1 MNVSSEQFNEKVTN
15 PVFQAGAILIL
26 GLIIILGG
34 KILSG
39 IGLMHVSELFPWLIN
54 TSFILLF
61 AMVNVV
67 LSLNVQN
74 LTRYWSL
81 SIYSFIGFLLISGSA
96 SYLISGVSI
105 SNAATYKWLYF
116 MLTFIYLVFIAIARL
131 MRFIVDL
138 AQKQDKRL
146 RNEKD

>member
-1 MNVSSEQFNEKVTN
+1 MNVGADQFTEKATN
-15 PVFQAGAILIL
+15 PIFQASAILIL
-26 GLIIILGG
+26 GFFIIVGG
-34 KILSG
+34 KLLNG
-39 IGLMHVSELFPWLIN
+39 IGIIDVSDLFPWLIN

-81 SIYSFIGFLLISGSA
+81 SIYSFIGFLLISGIV
-96 SYLISGVSI
+96 SYLISGVAI

-116 MLTFIYLVFIAIARL
+116 MLTFIYLVFVAIARL